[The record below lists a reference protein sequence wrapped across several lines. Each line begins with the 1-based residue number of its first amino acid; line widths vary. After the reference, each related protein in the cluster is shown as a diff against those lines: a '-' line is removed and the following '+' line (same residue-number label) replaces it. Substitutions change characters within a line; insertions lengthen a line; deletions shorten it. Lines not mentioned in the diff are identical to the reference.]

1 MTAQEPAAKLTGDE
15 YMQLLTQRMNAF
27 MEEQQRKA
35 DAAATGNQ
43 PARLPLLPPLLEWF
57 IRPGDED
64 LVELPEPPA
73 KPKPQ
78 PRYYRPASY
87 WRERITRLETQ
98 MATVSARA
106 SVGDRAAAGGC
117 ASALNGQHSFRNAL
131 TPHSPG
137 TSPLKRNSPTPNGCC
152 AAPRHANQQR
162 RCHDRWPAGQPGNDW
177 RRSSPQA
184 FTTRRAP
191 ITLCR

>member
-1 MTAQEPAAKLTGDE
+1 MSAQEPATKLTGDE
-15 YMQLLTQRMNAF
+15 YMQLLTQRMNEF
-27 MEEQQRKA
+27 MDEQQRKA

-43 PARLPLLPPLLEWF
+43 PRLPLLPPLLEWF
-57 IRPGDED
+57 IRAGDED

-87 WRERITRLETQ
+87 WRERIARLETQ

-117 ASALNGQHSFRNAL
+117 ALGPKRTALFQKRADAAL
-131 TPHSPG
+131 TRYIALEKKLTHARWMLRSAEARE
-137 TSPLKRNSPTPNGCC
+137 S
-152 AAPRHANQQR
+152 AAQV
-162 RCHDRWPAGQPGNDW
+162 
-177 RRSSPQA
+177 S
-184 FTTRRAP
+184 
-191 ITLCR
+191 